1 MVAEGLSAKD
11 IAKKFNTK
19 VDVIRELNDLPT
31 GALTVGTDLRLP
43 SAASALPPKV
53 MLAAARVDGRRGANA
68 GGRPHVHVVRRGDT
82 LWAVARRTGINVNT
96 LAMMNGMQPGDTL
109 RAGQRLRLT
118 SKAAPSSTAR
128 TKLASTSTSVASSAD
143 DRPVTHV
150 VRKGDTLSAIAR
162 LYQVTVTQITHWNGL
177 TDRVA
182 IKPGQKLTIR
192 VSSRR
197 G

>member
-1 MVAEGLSAKD
+1 VSSVAR
-11 IAKKFNTK
+11 KFNTTIQ
-19 VDVIRELNDLPT
+19 VVRELNAVPT
-31 GALTVGTDLRLP
+31 GTLVVGSELRVP
-43 SAASALPPKV
+43 SEAVTLPPKV
-53 MLAAARVDGRRGANA
+53 VRAAALVDSRDRRGS
-68 GGRPHVHVVRRGDT
+68 RPHMHVVVRNGDT
-82 LWAVARRTGINVNT
+82 LWRIARRHGMDVNQ

-118 SKAAPSSTAR
+118 SAAAPGATR
-128 TKLASTSTSVASSAD
+128 TKLASTSTSVASSSD

-177 TDRVA
+177 TDRVS

>member
-1 MVAEGLSAKD
+1 MD
-11 IAKKFNTK
+11 
-19 VDVIRELNDLPT
+19 
-31 GALTVGTDLRLP
+31 
-43 SAASALPPKV
+43 
-53 MLAAARVDGRRGANA
+53 
-68 GGRPHVHVVRRGDT
+68 
-82 LWAVARRTGINVNT
+82 VNT

-118 SKAAPSSTAR
+118 SNSAPSSASR
-128 TKLASTSTSVASSAD
+128 TKLASTTTSVAASSGE
-143 DRPVTHV
+143 RPVTHV

-162 LYQVTVTQITHWNGL
+162 LYQVTVAQITHWNGL
-177 TDRVA
+177 TDRGS